1 MDQKAGAQIS
11 RRSFIQAVVILF
23 VLMMIA
29 GVLTLIIPAGHYDRT
44 IIDGR
49 EAIDPAS
56 FQFISK
62 PDYPIW
68 RWFTAPLEVLA
79 GPNALTLI
87 TIILFILMVGAAFAV
102 LEYSGVIKDILGRLV
117 ARFEARKEVLL
128 LVIALFFAILGA
140 FFGIMEEII
149 PLVPLIIALAYEL
162 GWDSMVGLGMSILA
176 ASVGFSAAVANPF
189 TTGVSQQIAGLPLY
203 SGWELRLV
211 IFVVLY
217 GVLAIFLLRYARRIA
232 RNPQASPVYSEDQ
245 VERAKY
251 AKFDLAAE
259 KSPHLGR
266 AVAFFLICMLFV
278 LLVLLGGRVV
288 SFLSDYA
295 LPIVGVLFLIGGI
308 GAGVLTGG
316 DRRATFRAAWQGV
329 TGIAPGILL
338 ILMAASISFIVV
350 NGGIL
355 DTLLHTAAE
364 PLSQVSPFG
373 AALLIYG
380 VTLLFEFVVASGS
393 AKAFLLM
400 PIMLPLA
407 DLIGVTRQTTVLSYI
422 FGDGFSNLMYPT
434 NPMLLIVLGLTVV
447 SYARWIKWSAKLWL
461 IVLPLTV
468 VFLAIAVAI
477 NYGPF

>member
-29 GVLTLIIPAGHYDRT
+29 GAMTLIIPAGHYARIT
-44 IIDGR
+44 LEGR
-49 EAIDPAS
+49 AVIDPAS
-56 FQFISK
+56 FQNVPK

-87 TIILFILMVGAAFAV
+87 TIILFILMVGASFAV
-102 LEYSGVIKDILGRLV
+102 LEYSGVIKDVLGRLV
-117 ARFEARKEVLL
+117 ARFGTRKEVLL
-128 LVIALFFAILGA
+128 LVIAFFFALLGA
-140 FFGIMEEII
+140 FFGILEEII
-149 PLVPLIIALAYEL
+149 PLVPLMIALSYEL
-162 GWDSMVGLGMSILA
+162 GWDSFVGLGMSILA
-176 ASVGFSAAVANPF
+176 VNIGFSAAVANPF
-189 TTGVSQQIAGLPLY
+189 TTGVAQKLAGLPLY
-203 SGWELRLV
+203 SGWELRLI
-211 IFVVLY
+211 IFFVLY
-217 GVLAIFLLRYARRIA
+217 AVLAIFLVRYARRVE
-232 RNPQASPVYSEDQ
+232 RNPQSSPVYAEDQ
-245 VERAKY
+245 AARAKS

-259 KSPHLGR
+259 KNPHLGR
-266 AVAFFLICMLFV
+266 AVAWFLGCMI
-278 LLVLLGGRVV
+278 LVLLILVGGRVITL
-288 SFLSDYA
+288 LSDFA

-308 GAGVLTGG
+308 GAGVLAGG

-329 TGIAPGILL
+329 TGIAPGIIL
-338 ILMAASISFIVV
+338 ILMAASISFIII

-355 DTLLHTAAE
+355 DTLLHAAAA
-364 PLSQVSPFG
+364 PLSQISPFV

-400 PIMLPLA
+400 PIVLPLA

-447 SYARWIKWSAKLWL
+447 SYPRWIKWSARLWL
-461 IVLPLTV
+461 IVLPLTIL
-468 VFLAIAVAI
+468 FLAIAVAI
-477 NYGPF
+477 HYGPF